1 MTERNERGAGSAP
14 PRTWWEATGRILIAV
29 HLGLPALLLTVLGLL
44 RLSRGE
50 AQLPLALLPL
60 AVAVLQLVAALLALG
75 GRAGPAGFFLALS
88 LAGGLAG
95 LVASWIA
102 PASPWTG
109 AGIGVPGMLVAAAGL
124 LWLLIRRAAARGAP
138 ARNVA
143 AATLLLLVAFAAGIP
158 DLAHRAELG
167 VELLAAGPPRTSRLE
182 PGARMPS
189 VTFVGLDGAP
199 VTLDEPGVVYVV
211 NFWATWCGPCL
222 LELPALLET
231 TRALGD
237 APVRVVAVN
246 TEDLSVEALREFL
259 QRRDLAELPVVLDP
273 QGVRDRAGI
282 EYLPLTLVVRDGIVL
297 ERHEGYAPDALT
309 ASRLAA
315 LAEAGAG
322 ER

>member
-1 MTERNERGAGSAP
+1 
-14 PRTWWEATGRILIAV
+14 V
-29 HLGLPALLLTVLGLL
+29 YLGLPALLLTVLGLL
-44 RLSRGE
+44 RLWRGE
-50 AQLPLALLPL
+50 ARLPLSLLPL
-60 AVAVLQLVAALLALG
+60 AVAVLQLVAAALALR
-75 GRAGPAGFFLALS
+75 GRTGPAGLFLVLA

-109 AGIGVPGMLVAAAGL
+109 AATGVPGMLVAAAGL
-124 LWLLIRRAAARGAP
+124 LWLLLRRATARGAP
-138 ARNVA
+138 ARNVV

-158 DLAHRAELG
+158 DLARRAELG
-167 VELLAAGPPRTSRLE
+167 VELLAAGPARTSRLE
-182 PGARMPS
+182 PGARMPPAA
-189 VTFVGLDGAP
+189 FVGLDGAP
-199 VTLDEPGVVYVV
+199 VRLDEPGVVYVV

-246 TEDLSVEALREFL
+246 TEDLPVEDLREFL
-259 QRRDLAELPVVLDP
+259 RRRDLAGLSVVLDP
-273 QGVRDRAGI
+273 RDVRDRAGI
-282 EYLPLTLVVRDGIVL
+282 EYLPLTLVVRDGTVL

-315 LAEAGAG
+315 LAEAGNR